1 MVNEAYTRNT
11 IETCTYGDAAE
22 NPCYLRGVN
31 CVCKESLD
39 QMAQSPVAKPV
50 KSSSFDS
57 AVLLH
62 YEQLHKNNMISLT
75 KY

>member
-1 MVNEAYTRNT
+1 MVNEVYTRNT

-39 QMAQSPVAKPV
+39 QMAQSPVAKTC
-50 KSSSFDS
+50 KTSCQIK
-57 AVLLH
+57 LLR
-62 YEQLHKNNMISLT
+62 QRNIIAL
-75 KY
+75 

>member
-39 QMAQSPVAKPV
+39 QMAQSPVANLSNQAP
-50 KSSSFDS
+50 
-57 AVLLH
+57 
-62 YEQLHKNNMISLT
+62 LT
-75 KY
+75 AQYYCIMNSYTRII